1 MSVVVHAPIETCGA
15 EEMLYTNAVKALRE
29 MAMSDVL
36 AIMAL
41 VPGTTRPLFFLN
53 LPRLNQLINQ

>member
-41 VPGTTRPLFFLN
+41 VPGTTRPLFFF
-53 LPRLNQLINQ
+53 